1 MQIGAQFYTVREQ
14 CQTLEGLSESLKR
27 AADIGYRTVQI
38 SGTCAYEPEWL
49 REELQKNGL
58 TCAVTHTAADT
69 LADDT
74 GRVIAGHEIFGCRYI
89 GLGMMPG
96 ALHDPADYGAFT
108 RRFRPAME
116 KIRAAGKLFLYHNH
130 QFEFMRSPGGK
141 IYLERM
147 MEEFPAGLLGFTF
160 DTYWAQYGG
169 ADPAQW
175 LERLSGRV
183 PCIHVKDMACVDAA
197 PSMAPVGEGNLNWSR
212 ILAAAEQAGT
222 QYVLVEQ
229 DDCHGEDPFDCLR
242 RSYAYLRSLGLE

>member
-1 MQIGAQFYTVREQ
+1 
-14 CQTLEGLSESLKR
+14 
-27 AADIGYRTVQI
+27 
-38 SGTCAYEPEWL
+38 
-49 REELQKNGL
+49 
-58 TCAVTHTAADT
+58 
-69 LADDT
+69 
-74 GRVIAGHEIFGCRYI
+74 
-89 GLGMMPG
+89 
-96 ALHDPADYGAFT
+96 
-108 RRFRPAME
+108 
-116 KIRAAGKLFLYHNH
+116 
-130 QFEFMRSPGGK
+130 MRSPGGK

>member
-14 CQTLEGLSESLKR
+14 CQTLEGLSESLKK

-147 MEEFPAGLLGFTF
+147 MEEFPADLL
-160 DTYWAQYGG
+160 DIRHHMGG
-169 ADPAQW
+169 HQDNPFLCHPGDQV
-175 LERLSGRV
+175 LYPHPLPG
-183 PCIHVKDMACVDAA
+183 I
-197 PSMAPVGEGNLNWSR
+197 
-212 ILAAAEQAGT
+212 QAGGGF
-222 QYVLVEQ
+222 V
-229 DDCHGEDPFDCLR
+229 
-242 RSYAYLRSLGLE
+242 

>member
-14 CQTLEGLSESLKR
+14 CQTLEGLSESLKK

-108 RRFRPAME
+108 RRFRPRDGE
-116 KIRAAGKLFLYHNH
+116 NPR
-130 QFEFMRSPGGK
+130 
-141 IYLERM
+141 
-147 MEEFPAGLLGFTF
+147 
-160 DTYWAQYGG
+160 
-169 ADPAQW
+169 
-175 LERLSGRV
+175 GREAV
-183 PCIHVKDMACVDAA
+183 PVSQ
-197 PSMAPVGEGNLNWSR
+197 PPV
-212 ILAAAEQAGT
+212 
-222 QYVLVEQ
+222 
-229 DDCHGEDPFDCLR
+229 
-242 RSYAYLRSLGLE
+242 